1 MQRAI
6 LEKVAAH
13 LANVAAHA
21 RVKRAYDQYLEK
33 NAEPGIV
40 DTAVTAF
47 KNNPA
52 AVGAGAGA
60 LLGGVLGGGST
71 AAANLFRKKEDRKS
85 VFNNALLGIGGGGAL
100 GLAGGL
106 GYSALR
112 APDPAK
118 ENVPRSTADSA
129 KAHKDIVTSDRTYL
143 PPDENNVSN
152 YTSASTTAA
161 TKKREELDTARK
173 SPDPAVQATVP
184 KLEQE
189 AVLAEQNS
197 GNIKNMGTT
206 QDQVAATMPVGS
218 DGKPLPLPTMHED
231 MATGLKGLGGPAD
244 IDANAFKTI
253 QAGLQSAGA
262 VIGAKSTDRTVNLRE
277 LEKVINT
284 EPTGKVA
291 TKINELV
298 GTHGSPAQQAARR
311 TNVMNRVV
319 DGLSAFRGISTDFS
333 PSNVTLPDDLNPRTK
348 NPFTWRNKKMPSVV
362 GEGQTAAQEAFKAD
376 AANIEAARQAF
387 KPRIDTFETLAE
399 KFKNYL
405 PGTGRAGLGHLSPAE
420 EALLQ
425 QTAPSG
431 TASVK
436 DRLEALAKLRE
447 AEVKAQV
454 AINEAMTHAQLDAA
468 HVEQTKAQAEAV
480 ARGSFNPKELRDQ
493 VKMEVNNPK
502 GPVKGLLP
510 WHHNLAPRTRMAA
523 LLGVGPYLAEKGYEN
538 LVQPLLYGDSK
549 NPAEQPGTFLEQ
561 TRESTA
567 LNEIAR
573 KLIAERL
580 AKFRDGQ
587 SK

>member
-21 RVKRAYDQYLEK
+21 RVKRAYDRYLEK

-47 KNNPA
+47 KDNPA

-118 ENVPRSTADSA
+118 EDVPRSTADSA

-173 SPDPAVQATVP
+173 SPDPVVQATVP

-231 MATGLKGLGGPAD
+231 MATGLKELGGPAD

-253 QAGLQSAGA
+253 QAGLQSAG
-262 VIGAKSTDRTVNLRE
+262 VVMGAKSTDRTVNLRE

-298 GTHGSPAQQAARR
+298 GTYGSPAQQAARR

-319 DGLSAFRGISTDFS
+319 DGLSAFRGISTEFS
-333 PSNVTLPDDLNPRTK
+333 PSNVTLPNDLNPRTK
-348 NPFTWRNKKMPSVV
+348 NPFTWGNKKMPSVV
-362 GEGQTAAQEAFKAD
+362 GEGQTAAQEAFKAE
-376 AANIEAARQAF
+376 AAKIEAAQKAF
-387 KPRIDTFETLAE
+387 TPKIDTFETLRKKLE
-399 KFKNYL
+399 SYKR
-405 PGTGRAGLGHLSPAE
+405 TIGLAPLTPAE
-420 EALLQ
+420 QNLLQ
-425 QTAPSG
+425 QTAPSNR
-431 TASVK
+431 ASVK
-436 DRLEALAKLRE
+436 DRLDALAKLRD
-447 AEVKAQV
+447 AEVSAQV
-454 AINEAMTHAQLDAA
+454 AKNDAMTRARLDAA
-468 HVEQTKAQAEAV
+468 HTEQTKAQAEAV

-510 WHHNLAPRTRMAA
+510 WHHHLAPRTRMAA

>member
-21 RVKRAYDQYLEK
+21 RVKRAYDRYLEK

-47 KNNPA
+47 KDNPA

-118 ENVPRSTADSA
+118 EDVPRSTADSA

-161 TKKREELDTARK
+161 TKTREELDTARK

-231 MATGLKGLGGPAD
+231 MATGLKELGGPAD

-253 QAGLQSAGA
+253 QAGLQSAG
-262 VIGAKSTDRTVNLRE
+262 VVMGAKSTDRTVNLRE

-298 GTHGSPAQQAARR
+298 GTYGSPTEQAARR

-333 PSNVTLPDDLNPRTK
+333 PSNVTLPNDLNARTK
-348 NPFTWRNKKMPSVV
+348 NPFTWRNEKMPSVV
-362 GEGQTAAQEAFKAD
+362 GEGQTAAQEAFKTE
-376 AANIEAARQAF
+376 AANIEAAQKAF
-387 KPRIDTFETLAE
+387 KPQIDTFESLAE
-399 KFKNYL
+399 KLQKH
-405 PGTGRAGLGHLSPAE
+405 TGGGKAGLGRLSAAE
-420 EALLQ
+420 EALLR
-425 QTAPSG
+425 QTGASG
-431 TASVK
+431 PKSARQHLDELTN
-436 DRLEALAKLRE
+436 LRN
-447 AEVKAQV
+447 AEVAAQV
-454 AINEAMTHAQLDAA
+454 ANNKAMTRSQLEAAQAA
-468 HVEQTKAQAEAV
+468 QTKAQAEAV
-480 ARGSFNPKELRDQ
+480 AKGSFNPKELRDQ

-580 AKFRDGQ
+580 AKFDKQ

>member
-21 RVKRAYDQYLEK
+21 RVKRAYDRYLEK

-118 ENVPRSTADSA
+118 EDVPRSTADSA

-173 SPDPAVQATVP
+173 SPDPVVQATVP

-231 MATGLKGLGGPAD
+231 MATGLKELGGPAD

-253 QAGLQSAGA
+253 QAGLQSAG
-262 VIGAKSTDRTVNLRE
+262 VVMGAKSTDRTVNLRE

-298 GTHGSPAQQAARR
+298 GTYGSPAQQAARR

-319 DGLSAFRGISTDFS
+319 DGLSAFRGISTEFS
-333 PSNVTLPDDLNPRTK
+333 PSNVTLPNDLNPRTK
-348 NPFTWRNKKMPSVV
+348 NPFTWGNKKMPSVV
-362 GEGQTAAQEAFKAD
+362 GEGQTAAQEAFKAE
-376 AANIEAARQAF
+376 AAKIEAAQKAF
-387 KPRIDTFETLAE
+387 TPKIDTFETLRKKLE
-399 KFKNYL
+399 SYKS
-405 PGTGRAGLGHLSPAE
+405 TVGLGPLTPAE
-420 EALLQ
+420 QNLLQ
-425 QTAPSG
+425 QTAPSNR
-431 TASVK
+431 ASVK
-436 DRLEALAKLRE
+436 DRLDALAKLRD
-447 AEVKAQV
+447 AEVSAQV
-454 AINEAMTHAQLDAA
+454 AKNKAMTLAQLDAA
-468 HVEQTKAQAEAV
+468 RTEQTKAQAEAV

-510 WHHNLAPRTRMAA
+510 WHHHLAPRTRMAA

-580 AKFRDGQ
+580 AKFDKQ

>member
-21 RVKRAYDQYLEK
+21 RVKRAYDRYLEK

-47 KNNPA
+47 KDNPA

-118 ENVPRSTADSA
+118 EDVPRSTADSA

-206 QDQVAATMPVGS
+206 QDQIAATMPVGS

-231 MATGLKGLGGPAD
+231 MATGLKELGGPAD

-253 QAGLQSAGA
+253 QAGLQSAG
-262 VIGAKSTDRTVNLRE
+262 VVMGAKSTDRTVNLRE

-298 GTHGSPAQQAARR
+298 GTYGSPAQQAARR

-319 DGLSAFRGISTDFS
+319 DGLSAFRGISTEFS
-333 PSNVTLPDDLNPRTK
+333 PSNVTLPNDLNPRTK
-348 NPFTWRNKKMPSVV
+348 NPFTWGNKKMPSVV
-362 GEGQTAAQEAFKAD
+362 GEGQTAAQEAFKAE
-376 AANIEAARQAF
+376 AAKIEAAQKAF
-387 KPRIDTFETLAE
+387 TPKIDTFETLRKKLE
-399 KFKNYL
+399 SYKS
-405 PGTGRAGLGHLSPAE
+405 TVGLGPLTPAE
-420 EALLQ
+420 QNLLQ
-425 QTAPSG
+425 QTAPSNR
-431 TASVK
+431 ASVK
-436 DRLEALAKLRE
+436 DRLDALAKLRD
-447 AEVKAQV
+447 AEVSAQV
-454 AINEAMTHAQLDAA
+454 AKNKAMTLAQLDAA
-468 HVEQTKAQAEAV
+468 RTEQTKAQAEAV

-510 WHHNLAPRTRMAA
+510 WHHHLAPRTRMAA

>member
-21 RVKRAYDQYLEK
+21 RVKRAYDRYLEK

-118 ENVPRSTADSA
+118 EDVPRSTADSA

-206 QDQVAATMPVGS
+206 QDQIAATMPVGS

-231 MATGLKGLGGPAD
+231 MATGLKELGGPAD

-253 QAGLQSAGA
+253 QAGLQSAG
-262 VIGAKSTDRTVNLRE
+262 VVMGAKSTDRTVNLRE

-298 GTHGSPAQQAARR
+298 GTYGSPAQQAARR

-319 DGLSAFRGISTDFS
+319 DGLSAFRGISTEFS
-333 PSNVTLPDDLNPRTK
+333 PSNVTLPNDLNPRTK
-348 NPFTWRNKKMPSVV
+348 NPFTWGNKKMPSVV
-362 GEGQTAAQEAFKAD
+362 GEGQTAAQEAFKAE
-376 AANIEAARQAF
+376 AAKIEAAQKAF
-387 KPRIDTFETLAE
+387 TPKIDTFETLRKKLE
-399 KFKNYL
+399 SYKS
-405 PGTGRAGLGHLSPAE
+405 TVGLGPLTPAE
-420 EALLQ
+420 QNLLQ
-425 QTAPSG
+425 QTAPSNR
-431 TASVK
+431 ASVK
-436 DRLEALAKLRE
+436 DRLDALAKLRD
-447 AEVKAQV
+447 AEVSAQV
-454 AINEAMTHAQLDAA
+454 AKNKAMTLAQLDAA
-468 HVEQTKAQAEAV
+468 RTEQTKAQAEAV

-510 WHHNLAPRTRMAA
+510 WHHHLAPRTRMAA

>member
-21 RVKRAYDQYLEK
+21 RVKRAYDRYLEK

-118 ENVPRSTADSA
+118 EDVPRSTADSA

-173 SPDPAVQATVP
+173 SPDPVVQATVP

-206 QDQVAATMPVGS
+206 QDQIAATMPVGS

-231 MATGLKGLGGPAD
+231 MATGLKELGGPAD

-253 QAGLQSAGA
+253 QAGLQSAG
-262 VIGAKSTDRTVNLRE
+262 VVMGAKSTDRTVNLRE

-298 GTHGSPAQQAARR
+298 GTYGSPAQQAARR

-319 DGLSAFRGISTDFS
+319 DGLSAFRGISPDFS
-333 PSNVTLPDDLNPRTK
+333 PSNVTLPNDLNPRTK
-348 NPFTWRNKKMPSVV
+348 NPFTWGNKKMPSVV
-362 GEGQTAAQEAFKAD
+362 GEGQTAAQEAFKAE
-376 AANIEAARQAF
+376 AAKIEAAQKAF
-387 KPRIDTFETLAE
+387 TPKIDTFETLRKKLE
-399 KFKNYL
+399 SYKS
-405 PGTGRAGLGHLSPAE
+405 TVGLGPLTPAE
-420 EALLQ
+420 QNLLQ
-425 QTAPSG
+425 QTAPSNR
-431 TASVK
+431 ASVK
-436 DRLEALAKLRE
+436 DRLDALAKLRD
-447 AEVKAQV
+447 AEVSAQV
-454 AINEAMTHAQLDAA
+454 AKNKAMTLAQLDAA
-468 HVEQTKAQAEAV
+468 RTEQTKAQAEAV

-510 WHHNLAPRTRMAA
+510 WHHHLAPRTRMAA
-523 LLGVGPYLAEKGYEN
+523 LLGVGPYLVEKGYEN
-538 LVQPLLYGDSK
+538 LVQPLLYGDPK

-580 AKFRDGQ
+580 AKFDKQ